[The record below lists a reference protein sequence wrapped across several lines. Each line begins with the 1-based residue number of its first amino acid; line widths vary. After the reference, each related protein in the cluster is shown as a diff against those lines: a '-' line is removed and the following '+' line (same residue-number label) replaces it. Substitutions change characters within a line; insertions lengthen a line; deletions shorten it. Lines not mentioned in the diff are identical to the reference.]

1 MALSIRLSRGGA
13 KKRPYYRIV
22 VADSRAPRDG
32 RFIEKLGTYN
42 PLLAKDSPER
52 VKLDSDRISHWLSV
66 GAQPSDRVLRFL
78 DAAGIRE
85 RATRNNPK
93 KAEPG
98 EKAKERVEQR
108 AAKEAEAAEAAAAAE
123 EVAAPAAVEEAVS
136 EEAAA
141 EAPAE
146 AAAEEAPAEAVVA
159 EAPADV
165 PAEEAPPAEEAAA
178 EAVAEASPV
187 GEDVPA
193 EEAPAAEADNQGES
207 TAEPAEGADDV
218 APPTSESP
226 QPADADA
233 GESANEPAEGAAEDT
248 KA

>member
-1 MALSIRLSRGGA
+1 MALAIRLTRGGA

-52 VKLDSDRISHWLSV
+52 VKLDAERISHWLAV

-85 RATRNNPK
+85 RPARNNPK

-108 AAKEAEAAEAAAAAE
+108 AAKEAEAAEAAAAPAE
-123 EVAAPAAVEEAVS
+123 EP
-136 EEAAA
+136 AA
-141 EAPAE
+141 EAPVEAEEAAVEQAPVEAVEEPVAEEASAETEAAE
-146 AAAEEAPAEAVVA
+146 AAAGKTPADEPVA
-159 EAPADV
+159 EETATETET
-165 PAEEAPPAEEAAA
+165 AEEP
-178 EAVAEASPV
+178 AVAEPDT
-187 GEDVPA
+187 G
-193 EEAPAAEADNQGES
+193 EAPVEE
-207 TAEPAEGADDV
+207 
-218 APPTSESP
+218 
-226 QPADADA
+226 
-233 GESANEPAEGAAEDT
+233 
-248 KA
+248 